1 MDSLLNIAKVL
12 CYLGSSLSALI
23 ALRLAKIEKLTF
35 LNKMFFIYFILD
47 FVFGSM
53 ESYLLFKVY
62 RDRWKYFSK
71 FPLI

>member
-1 MDSLLNIAKVL
+1 MDSLVNIAKVL
-12 CYLGSSLSALI
+12 CYLGPSLSALI

-35 LNKMFFIYFILD
+35 FNKMFFIYFILD

-62 RDRWKYFSK
+62 RDR
-71 FPLI
+71 